1 MSALDPLSWAVLLM
15 LIGCGLVVM
24 EVFIPSGGILGF
36 LSGICI
42 IGSIVMAF
50 RRDSTTGIGFI
61 VITLVA
67 VPAAVGLAFKYWPY
81 TPMGKA
87 FLGELPDEDD
97 VKPSDPRRE
106 LVGRVGTAK
115 SKMLPSGSVSIDGRL
130 VDAVSQGPA
139 IDMGQAVVVV
149 EVRGNRVVVRPADAA
164 EAHESRQRGGDYPG
178 DVLSTPVEELGLDA
192 LEDPLA

>member
-24 EVFIPSGGILGF
+24 EIFIPSGGILGF
-36 LSGICI
+36 LSGVCI
-42 IGSIVMAF
+42 IGSVVMAF
-50 RRDSTTGIGFI
+50 NRDTTTGIGFI

-67 VPAAVGLAFKYWPY
+67 VPAAIGLAFKYWPH

-97 VKPSDPRRE
+97 VKPDDSRRE
-106 LVGRVGTAK
+106 LVGRVGTAR
-115 SKMLPSGSVSIDGRL
+115 SKMLPSGSVSIDGKL

-139 IDMGQAVVVV
+139 IDVGQAVVVV

-164 EAHESRQRGGDYPG
+164 EAHEAQQRGDYPR
-178 DVLSTPVEELGLDA
+178 DVLSTPVEELGLDS

>member
-1 MSALDPLSWAVLLM
+1 MFALDPLSWAVLLM

-36 LSGICI
+36 LSGVCI
-42 IGSIVMAF
+42 IGSVVMAF
-50 RRDSTTGIGFI
+50 RRDTTTGIGFI
-61 VITLVA
+61 VITWGPARRLLVGPSNTGRTRRW
-67 VPAAVGLAFKYWPY
+67 VKI
-81 TPMGKA
+81 
-87 FLGELPDEDD
+87 FLGALPDEDD

-130 VDAVSQGPA
+130 VDAMSQGPA
-139 IDMGQAVVVV
+139 IDVGQAVVVV

-164 EAHESRQRGGDYPG
+164 EAHEAQQRGDYPG
-178 DVLSTPVEELGLDA
+178 DVLSTPVEELGLDS

>member
-1 MSALDPLSWAVLLM
+1 MALDPLSWAVLLM

-36 LSGICI
+36 LSGVCL
-42 IGSIVMAF
+42 IGSVVMAF
-50 RRDSTTGIGFI
+50 RRDTTTGIGFV
-61 VITLVA
+61 VIGLVA
-67 VPAAVGLAFKYWPY
+67 VPAAIGLAFKYWPL

-87 FLGELPDEDD
+87 FLGELPDEEE

-115 SKMLPSGSVSIDGRL
+115 SKMLPSGSILIDGRL
-130 VDAVSQGPA
+130 IDAVSQGTA
-139 IDMGQAVVVV
+139 IDQGQAVVVV
-149 EVRGNRVVVRPADAA
+149 EVRGNRVVVRPADDN
-164 EAHESRQRGGDYPG
+164 EARRRGDYPS
-178 DVLSTPVEELGLDA
+178 DVLSTPAEELGLDS

>member
-36 LSGICI
+36 LSGVCL
-42 IGSIVMAF
+42 IGSVVMAF

-61 VITLVA
+61 LVALVA
-67 VPAAVGLAFKYWPY
+67 VPAVIGLAFKYWPL

-87 FLGELPDEDD
+87 FLGELPDEAD
-97 VKPSDPRRE
+97 VMPSDPRRE

-115 SKMLPSGSVSIDGRL
+115 SKMLPSGSVSIDGQL
-130 VDAVSQGPA
+130 VDAVSQGSA
-139 IDMGQAVVVV
+139 IEMGQVVVV
-149 EVRGNRVVVRPADAA
+149 TEVRGNRVVVRPADQA
-164 EAHESRQRGGDYPG
+164 EARRRGDNPS
-178 DVLSTPVEELGLDA
+178 DVLSTPADQLGLDS

>member
-15 LIGCGLVVM
+15 IVGCGLVVM
-24 EVFIPSGGILGF
+24 EIFIPSGGILGF
-36 LSGICI
+36 LAGVCV
-42 IGSIVMAF
+42 IGSVVMAF
-50 RRDSTTGIGFI
+50 RTDNVTTGLGF
-61 VITLVA
+61 VVVALVA
-67 VPAAVGLAFKYWPY
+67 VPATVGLAFKYWPY

-115 SKMLPSGSVSIDGRL
+115 SKMLPSGSVSIDGQL
-130 VDAVSQGPA
+130 VDAVSQGSA
-139 IDMGQAVVVV
+139 IELGQAIVVV
-149 EVRGNRVVVRPADAA
+149 EVRGNRVVVRPADEA
-164 EAHESRQRGGDYPG
+164 EARQRGEYPG
-178 DVLSTPVEELGLDA
+178 DVLSTPAEELGLDS

>member
-1 MSALDPLSWAVLLM
+1 MPVLDPLSWAVLLM

-24 EVFIPSGGILGF
+24 EIFIPSGGILGF

-42 IGSIVMAF
+42 IGSVVMAF
-50 RRDSTTGIGFI
+50 RHDSTTGIGFI

-67 VPAAVGLAFKYWPY
+67 VPAAIGLAFKYWPY

-97 VKPSDPRRE
+97 VRPSDPRRE

-115 SKMLPSGSVSIDGRL
+115 SKMLPSGSVSIEGQWI
-130 VDAVSQGPA
+130 DAVSQGPA
-139 IDMGQAVVVV
+139 IDAGQAVVVV
-149 EVRGNRVVVRPADAA
+149 EVRGNRVVVRPA
-164 EAHESRQRGGDYPG
+164 EAHEAQQQGGDYPR
-178 DVLSTPVEELGLDA
+178 DVLSTPVEELGLDS